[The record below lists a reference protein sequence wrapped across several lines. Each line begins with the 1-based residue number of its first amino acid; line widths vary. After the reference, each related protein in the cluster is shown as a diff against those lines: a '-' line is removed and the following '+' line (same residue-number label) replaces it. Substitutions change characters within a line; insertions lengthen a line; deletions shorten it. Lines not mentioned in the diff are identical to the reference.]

1 MKKRFLRGLPA
12 LAILLAIFTTV
23 IFAAETDF
31 GVGDTGTAKI
41 SDSTEVYLYKTAD
54 GTKYTEILPK
64 GSTVTILEAYVNKQ
78 RHYVKAASGNTGYIM
93 ARRGS
98 KETLTSIKI
107 TGKVDVTYA
116 EKQLPLHIPR
126 SRQVG
131 NFISVRTA

>member
-1 MKKRFLRGLPA
+1 MKKLFA
-12 LAILLAIFTTV
+12 TLLAVAMLASVSVTA
-23 IFAAETDF
+23 FAAETNN
-31 GVGDTGTAKI
+31 GTQ
-41 SDSTEVYLYKTAD
+41 
-54 GTKYTEILPK
+54 YTEILPK